1 MNDFEKRTDEMIKKW
16 LFLLLVGM
24 ILFFPLTAGAEGKN
38 IIRVGDNVTIEEG
51 TRVNHVIAIGGQ
63 VTVYGV
69 ADGNVVSI
77 GDSVVLAASSIV
89 GGNVISIGGVIARG
103 SGSEVNGSL
112 TEVNASNFSQ
122 ILATVLDSEW
132 DGWSWLFAIMSIILY
147 LGLLILSILLV
158 LLIPKP
164 IRIISDTVA
173 RNPYKAGC
181 WGILGLILVVPLAI
195 LLTISVIGVVLVPL
209 EISIAIAGGL
219 IGFIAVARLVGH
231 RIFVVLRKPEQKYLR
246 ETIWGVTFL
255 WFVGWIP
262 YVGWMLKVFVILLG
276 LGGVLVTR
284 FGTHEKAID
293 CERTD

>member
-1 MNDFEKRTDEMIKKW
+1 MIKKG
-16 LFLLLVGM
+16 LFFLLAGL
-24 ILFFPLTAGAEGKN
+24 ILFSPLTAWAEGKN
-38 IIRVGDNVTIEEG
+38 IIKVGDDVTIEKG

-77 GDSVVLAASSIV
+77 GNSVVLAASSIV
-89 GGNVISIGGVIARG
+89 GGNVISVGGVIARG
-103 SGSEVNGSL
+103 GGSEVYGSL

-122 ILATVLDSEW
+122 LLTSVLDSDW
-132 DGWSWLFAIMSIILY
+132 DGWNWLFAILSIILY
-147 LGLLILSILLV
+147 FGLLILSILLV

-164 IRIISDTVA
+164 LRVISNAVE
-173 RNPYKAGC
+173 RNPYKSGF
-181 WGILGLILVVPLAI
+181 WGLLGLILVVPLAL

-219 IGFIAVARLVGH
+219 IGCVAVARLVGH
-231 RIFVVLRKPEQKYLR
+231 RIFVILKKPEQTYMR

-284 FGTHEKAID
+284 FGTHEKAIEL
-293 CERTD
+293 ERTE